1 MSRAIDRTLRR
12 FIPRLAEHL
21 SDDRLAQLF
30 CHELALVERLIARRH
45 LAKCWQCRV
54 RQEDLEGRR
63 ADRMLDTYR
72 DALEQRELSLT
83 PEPREDFARQL
94 DLYIQQATPRRRWKF
109 PWPHIT
115 RPRLPLMNPALV
127 TCMVFAFATILSFYF
142 WWHQRAPRISS
153 NALLVRAEKWD
164 TPSLASSS
172 GIVYQAIRITVSN
185 ESKKETVSRSIYRD
199 TQGKRKP
206 RQVKLDRT
214 EEQLRSTL
222 AEAGLDWDEPLSASG
237 YQNWHDHQHVR
248 EDHIARAGN
257 HLLRLTTTVPE
268 GVVAEQSLTVRDTD
282 FHPVLRTVELR
293 DSGTVEIAELDFKIL
308 PWNAVDDNVFE
319 PLEIANTSIPGS
331 PARVLSFPR
340 LPQTLTEGQLDETE
354 LGARLM
360 LNQLH
365 ADTGEQLEIH
375 RSPQGVSVAGVVDTE
390 EQKRNLQDRLRMV
403 PHVSAAIQT
412 VAEAS
417 AAPVPT
423 GVSQSVAIAS
433 MPDFSSPLQTYLREQ
448 GHNVDDINNLGQ
460 RLFQNAVV
468 IAQESKDINDL
479 QSHFGSAE
487 PKTAVATATLSDLI
501 YSHHERLEAALKQER
516 ELLAATQGAAHGGQ
530 TSDATQAPSLQ
541 DAANRNLALAKELTQ
556 THSRAVRDAGQILN
570 EMSLTL
576 TDLTTGAR
584 EAFGKPQSAST
595 LSGKK

>member
-1 MSRAIDRTLRR
+1 VIDKLLKH
-12 FIPRLAEHL
+12 FFPNLDDHL
-21 SDDRLAQLF
+21 SDDRLANLF
-30 CHELALVERLIARRH
+30 CNELTFIEKLIAKRH

-54 RQEDLEGRR
+54 RQGDLEGPR
-63 ADRMLDTYR
+63 ADRVMDIY
-72 DALEQRELSLT
+72 RELYNSQDLKLS
-83 PEPREDFARQL
+83 PEPRAEFAQRL
-94 DLYIQQATPRRRWKF
+94 ERHIQQLPPRRWRAVHLFK
-109 PWPHIT
+109 ISLI
-115 RPRLPLMNPALV
+115 RLPRLSLSLA
-127 TCMVFAFATILSFYF
+127 VFGVSVFGTSLCFLF
-142 WWHQRAPRISS
+142 WWQQRVPDITS
-153 NALLVRAEKWD
+153 NTLLVRAEQWD
-164 TPSLASSS
+164 SPGASAA
-172 GIVYQAIRITVSN
+172 GGVVYQSVRITAPTLTM
-185 ESKKETVSRSIYRD
+185 ERSIYRD
-199 TQGKRKP
+199 LQGKRLPK
-206 RQVKLDRT
+206 QVKLKPT
-214 EEQLRSTL
+214 QENLR
-222 AEAGLDWDEPLSASG
+222 AELTRAGIEWDQPLSASG

-248 EDHIARAGN
+248 EDHIVRAGN

-308 PWNAVDDNVFE
+308 PWSVVDDNAFE
-319 PLEIANTSIPGS
+319 PLEIVNTSMPGS

-340 LPQTLTEGQLDETE
+340 LPQTLTEGQLDEAE

-365 ADTGEQLEIH
+365 ADTGEQLEIY

-390 EQKRNLQDRLRMV
+390 EQKRDLQDRLRIV

-417 AAPVPT
+417 AAPLST

-448 GHNVDDINNLGQ
+448 GRSVDDISNLGQ

-487 PKTAVATATLSDLI
+487 PKTAVAFATLSELI

-530 TSDATQAPSLQ
+530 TSDVTQAPSLQ

-556 THSRAVRDAGQILN
+556 THSQAVRDAGQILN